1 MPDSQWP
8 PSNPTDNRTQR
19 LAAVNPTD
27 DTGKKVALFGCGCLL
42 LGATVIA
49 LLIVGAETIY
59 LFSQKPLL
67 SVVSAVLAL
76 VVCVPYAAVFL
87 WIDRNEKE
95 PFYLLA
101 AAFFWGAVLAIAAS
115 GLVNSI
121 FGGIAGSVLGDP
133 QTAYQLTA
141 SISAPIIEEVTKG
154 MALLVIFIGFAR
166 HFDNV
171 LDGVVYGAFVGL
183 GFATVENFH
192 YYVQNPNIGGAIALF
207 IARGLIASIG
217 SHACYTALTGAG
229 LGMFRVMRG
238 GALRWLLPPLGLAV
252 AMFAHFAWNTFAGA
266 IAEMT
271 GIGIFG
277 LGLSVLIL
285 STPFVLL
292 VVVTIFLS
300 LRHETKLIRK
310 YLQDES
316 DSVVAAETLET
327 LVPARRR
334 LWRSLKLAFT
344 GQFKDWWDMRRRSQ
358 QLVELAFEKWHMDQE
373 LEKGSQQRAQKHARR
388 ITELRAELA

>member
-1 MPDSQWP
+1 MAALK
-8 PSNPTDNRTQR
+8 PTDG
-19 LAAVNPTD
+19 
-27 DTGKKVALFGCGCLL
+27 TGKKIALFGCGCLL
-42 LGATVIA
+42 LIATVIA
-49 LLIVGAETIY
+49 LLLVGAETIY

-67 SVVSAVLAL
+67 SVVSVVLAL

-101 AAFFWGAVLAIAAS
+101 ASFFWGAVLAIAAS
-115 GLVNSI
+115 GLVNSL

-133 QTAYQLTA
+133 QAAHQLTA

-192 YYVQNPNIGGAIALF
+192 YYVQNPDITSAFVLF
-207 IARGLIASIG
+207 IVRGIIASIG

-238 GALRWLLPPLGLAV
+238 GALRWLLPPLGLAM
-252 AMFAHFAWNTFAGA
+252 AMFAHFAWNTFAGV

-271 GIGIFG
+271 GVGIFG
-277 LGLSVLIL
+277 VALSVLIL

-310 YLQDES
+310 YLQEES
-316 DSVVAAETLET
+316 DSVVDAEDIDL

-334 LWRSLKLAFT
+334 LWRSLELAFS
-344 GQFKDWWDMRRRSQ
+344 GQIKDWWELRRRSQ
-358 QLVELAFEKWHMDQE
+358 RLVELAFEKWHMDQE